1 MENTSNYGLKRWD
14 PKDRILHTEF
24 NDNWDKIDTALKASA
39 DGATEA
45 LAALKNCGN
54 CGIYYE
60 TYTGNGKLTMTRTF
74 PGKPLIIFI
83 SPEDG
88 GDHAQRF
95 IRGCATAMCL
105 CGSDQFSPKL
115 TWTGPS
121 RQRWQTTTAPI
132 IIWLLCW
139 ISPQSKKIPPDFR
152 PGEFYSA
159 SAEALIRSYRAN
171 RPEAEAR
178 TLPSLSKKVNSTLA
192 SSAFF

>member
-1 MENTSNYGLKRWD
+1 MASQETPNYRLSRWAGT
-14 PKDRILHTEF
+14 DRILMEEF
-24 NDNWDKIDTALKASA
+24 NSDNEKIDTALKSNA

-95 IRGCATAMCL
+95 IRGCSTAMCL

-115 TWTGPS
+115 TWTGNTVT
-121 RQRWQTTTAPI
+121 W
-132 IIWLLCW
+132 
-139 ISPQSKKIPPDFR
+139 K
-152 PGEFYSA
+152 A
-159 SAEALIRSYRAN
+159 SAQPSEVANYNGTHYHLVALLDI
-171 RPEAEAR
+171 
-178 TLPSLSKKVNSTLA
+178 
-192 SSAFF
+192 SAK

>member
-1 MENTSNYGLKRWD
+1 MNKTANFQLTQWEKT
-14 PKDRILHTEF
+14 DRIMMEDF
-24 NDNWDKIDTALKASA
+24 NRDNAAIDTALKSNA

-115 TWTGPS
+115 TWTGNAVT
-121 RQRWQTTTAPI
+121 W
-132 IIWLLCW
+132 
-139 ISPQSKKIPPDFR
+139 K
-152 PGEFYSA
+152 A
-159 SAEALIRSYRAN
+159 SAQPSEVANYNGTHYHLVALLDI
-171 RPEAEAR
+171 
-178 TLPSLSKKVNSTLA
+178 
-192 SSAFF
+192 SAK

>member
-1 MENTSNYGLKRWD
+1 MAFDREARPARPARGNKRRKVCQFCAEKCECID
-14 PKDRILHTEF
+14 YK
-24 NDNWDKIDTALKASA
+24 DTAKLRRFISERSKILPRRTTGTCAMHQRELTEA
-39 DGATEA
+39 IKRATEA

-115 TWTGPS
+115 TWTGNAVT
-121 RQRWQTTTAPI
+121 W
-132 IIWLLCW
+132 
-139 ISPQSKKIPPDFR
+139 K
-152 PGEFYSA
+152 A
-159 SAEALIRSYRAN
+159 SAQPSEVANYNGTHYHLVALLDI
-171 RPEAEAR
+171 
-178 TLPSLSKKVNSTLA
+178 
-192 SSAFF
+192 SAK

>member
-1 MENTSNYGLKRWD
+1 MASQETPNYRLSRWAGT
-14 PKDRILHTEF
+14 DRILVEEF

-88 GDHAQRF
+88 GDHAQR
-95 IRGCATAMCL
+95 L
-105 CGSDQFSPKL
+105 CHGHVPV
-115 TWTGPS
+115 
-121 RQRWQTTTAPI
+121 RQR
-132 IIWLLCW
+132 
-139 ISPQSKKIPPDFR
+139 SVFPQADMDRECGDLESIGPAVRGGKLQRHPLSSGCFAGYLRKVKKFPRTFVRGNSILHQQRRLFVLTERTGRRQKPERCR
-152 PGEFYSA
+152 P
-159 SAEALIRSYRAN
+159 YR
-171 RPEAEAR
+171 RR
-178 TLPSLSKKVNSTLA
+178 
-192 SSAFF
+192 

>member
-1 MENTSNYGLKRWD
+1 MASQQTPNYKLSRWAGT
-14 PKDRILHTEF
+14 DRILMEEF
-24 NDNWDKIDTALKASA
+24 NDNWDKIDTALKSNA

-88 GDHAQRF
+88 GDHAQLF
-95 IRGCATAMCL
+95 IRGCSTAMCL

-115 TWTGPS
+115 TWTGNTVT
-121 RQRWQTTTAPI
+121 W
-132 IIWLLCW
+132 
-139 ISPQSKKIPPDFR
+139 K
-152 PGEFYSA
+152 A
-159 SAEALIRSYRAN
+159 SAQPSEVANYNGTHYHLVALLDI
-171 RPEAEAR
+171 
-178 TLPSLSKKVNSTLA
+178 
-192 SSAFF
+192 SAK

>member
-1 MENTSNYGLKRWD
+1 MNKTANFQLNQWEKT
-14 PKDRILHTEF
+14 DRIMMEDF
-24 NDNWDKIDTALKASA
+24 NRDNAAIDTALKSNA

-95 IRGCATAMCL
+95 IRGCSTAMCL

-115 TWTGPS
+115 TWTGNTVT
-121 RQRWQTTTAPI
+121 W
-132 IIWLLCW
+132 
-139 ISPQSKKIPPDFR
+139 K
-152 PGEFYSA
+152 A
-159 SAEALIRSYRAN
+159 SAQPSEVANYNGTHYHLVALLDI
-171 RPEAEAR
+171 
-178 TLPSLSKKVNSTLA
+178 
-192 SSAFF
+192 SAK